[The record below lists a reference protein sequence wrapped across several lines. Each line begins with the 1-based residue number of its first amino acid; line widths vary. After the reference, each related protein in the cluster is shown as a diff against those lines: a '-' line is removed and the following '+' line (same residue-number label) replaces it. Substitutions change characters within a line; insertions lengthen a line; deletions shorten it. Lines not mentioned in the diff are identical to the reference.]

1 MSIWRPR
8 LRAIF
13 IDFGS
18 FPGHTVVN
26 RCLNVPM
33 IFRPGP
39 PSKGEKGCNVNGF
52 GRDFYFCRFVYRFGV
67 KNSQTSMVLEKM
79 GIKSLYLERVNG
91 LIKTDILT
99 SKVLSEGLKKIVKLE
114 GVDEKKEP
122 FEKTKK
128 ITKGVTVALSSEA
141 KQKIIKSL

>member
-1 MSIWRPR
+1 
-8 LRAIF
+8 
-13 IDFGS
+13 
-18 FPGHTVVN
+18 
-26 RCLNVPM
+26 
-33 IFRPGP
+33 
-39 PSKGEKGCNVNGF
+39 
-52 GRDFYFCRFVYRFGV
+52 
-67 KNSQTSMVLEKM
+67 MVLEKM

-114 GVDEKKEP
+114 GVDGKKEP

>member
-1 MSIWRPR
+1 
-8 LRAIF
+8 
-13 IDFGS
+13 
-18 FPGHTVVN
+18 
-26 RCLNVPM
+26 
-33 IFRPGP
+33 
-39 PSKGEKGCNVNGF
+39 
-52 GRDFYFCRFVYRFGV
+52 
-67 KNSQTSMVLEKM
+67 MVLGKM

-128 ITKGVTVALSSEA
+128 ITQGVTVALSSEA

>member
-1 MSIWRPR
+1 
-8 LRAIF
+8 
-13 IDFGS
+13 
-18 FPGHTVVN
+18 
-26 RCLNVPM
+26 
-33 IFRPGP
+33 
-39 PSKGEKGCNVNGF
+39 
-52 GRDFYFCRFVYRFGV
+52 
-67 KNSQTSMVLEKM
+67 
-79 GIKSLYLERVNG
+79 VNG